1 MVLELYCRKAG
12 EKRKG
17 RKKERPAMA
26 KRRERGK
33 RAREERLES
42 KKDRVRGRESKRARG
57 DEGRRGETRGGEGR
71 GGEGRGEERRGEE
84 RRGERGRE
92 RMPELTGS
100 LFSLFILSGT
110 VMHWMVYPD
119 SEFVLRLLICLLE
132 HPCNHT
138 LMPTILV
145 C

>member
-1 MVLELYCRKAG
+1 MRI
-12 EKRKG
+12 
-17 RKKERPAMA
+17 
-26 KRRERGK
+26 RREQRG
-33 RAREERLES
+33 REER
-42 KKDRVRGRESKRARG
+42 R
-57 DEGRRGETRGGEGR
+57 GEGR
-71 GGEGRGEERRGEE
+71 GGEGGGERGGEERRREE